1 MTPPGHPSR
10 ARPTILLVEDD
21 RALRGLLVRALED
34 HVDVLEAEDG
44 QRAVELLEERRG
56 EGLGLLL
63 VDVLLPKRSGLE
75 VVHLSR
81 RMWPWIPAVI
91 ITGAGSEDLAVE
103 ALRAGVRDY
112 LKKPISL
119 GQLTE
124 TIDALITKTPPA
136 SRESRP
142 EPRRLLH
149 PAVLRAVEFAEEHF
163 CEDITL
169 DLVARRAALSKFHL
183 CRLFR
188 QETGSGLRDY
198 LRRLR
203 IARAKI
209 LLAST
214 RSTVTEVAYAV
225 GFNDLAHFDKV
236 FARIV
241 GVTPTDYRRSLGPA
255 RPEQ

>member
-1 MTPPGHPSR
+1 MTPPGRSGR
-10 ARPTILLVEDD
+10 LRPTILLAEDD
-21 RALRGLLVRALED
+21 PGLRGVLVSALEERV
-34 HVDVLEAEDG
+34 HILEAEDG
-44 QRAVELLEERRG
+44 QRALELLEERHGRG
-56 EGLGLLL
+56 LVLLL
-63 VDVLLPKRSGLE
+63 VDHALPKRSGLD
-75 VVHLSR
+75 VVRTTR

-112 LKKPISL
+112 LKKPVSL

-124 TIDALITKTPPA
+124 TMDALIAETPPA
-136 SRESRP
+136 SGECLP
-142 EPRRLLH
+142 EPCRLRH
-149 PAVLRAVEFAEEHF
+149 PAVVRAVEFAEGHY

-188 QETGSGLRDY
+188 QETGSGFREF
-198 LRRLR
+198 LRRVR
-203 IARAKI
+203 IAQAKI

-214 RSTVTEVAYAV
+214 RSTVTEVAHAV

-236 FARIV
+236 FARSV
-241 GVTPTDYRRSLGPA
+241 GVTPTDYRKSLGP
-255 RPEQ
+255 RRTEQ